1 MSNYGRGGYGRP
13 YGADMQAPP
22 PPPGP
27 WDQSI
32 LAPGAATASL
42 NPPNNMERLQ
52 NPMWAWTR
60 YQCFYPEPLTPEGP
74 GITYQIRRRVLQF
87 RNLVLDTET
96 TLPIRF
102 DVPGPIWQ
110 LTGAARDST
119 GAAFPVG
126 LNSLDTFSIRFTTSN
141 GEKLDEA
148 EGFGSAMLGTG
159 SQPCF
164 LGRETWQFDNGSVLL
179 CFVTALRTNV
189 DVDVVAWHREVR
201 GPTNLARS

>member
-1 MSNYGRGGYGRP
+1 MSGYGRGYGGP
-13 YGADMQAPP
+13 WGSDVQSPP

-27 WDQSI
+27 WDQAI
-32 LAPGAATASL
+32 LAPGQATASL

-74 GITYQIRRRVLQF
+74 GITYQIRRRVLNF
-87 RNLVLDTET
+87 RNLVLATET
-96 TLPIRF
+96 VLPIRF

-110 LTGAARDST
+110 LTAAARDST

-141 GEKLDEA
+141 GERLDESA
-148 EGFGSAMLGTG
+148 GFGSAMTGTA

-179 CFVTALRTNV
+179 CYVTALRTNV